1 MQVRDTEI
9 ADVKLILP
17 ARHGDA
23 RGFFSETWNRR
34 DLAAAGIDVDFVQ
47 DNHARSAAAGTVRGL
62 HFQLAPAEQGKL
74 VRVVRG
80 ALFDVALD
88 LRRDRASYGRHV
100 AVELSAAAWNQ
111 LWIPPGFAHGYC
123 TLAADTEIL
132 YKTTQH
138 WVVELERGIRWD
150 DPALGIDW
158 PVRAVAAV
166 VSEKDLAWPALAEYE
181 AQV

>member
-158 PVRAVAAV
+158 PVGSDAAV